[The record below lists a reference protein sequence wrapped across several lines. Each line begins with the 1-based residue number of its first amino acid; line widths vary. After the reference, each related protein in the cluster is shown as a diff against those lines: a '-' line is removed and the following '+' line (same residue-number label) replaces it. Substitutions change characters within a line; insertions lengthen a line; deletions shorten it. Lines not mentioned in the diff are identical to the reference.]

1 MDFIEG
7 IAKFRKEWFCN
18 NQWWFSKNDEHDL
31 YITQNYAYLLDI
43 ANDNRI
49 DILSIIL
56 IYDQLPRHVFR
67 HQQANHVIDWFL
79 QKALMSHSLHDVEY
93 VKNLSA
99 IEWTFFMLPLRHTNM
114 CTRILNVVKKTWDR
128 LANTTDI
135 DEINTYK
142 RFIKASLTRLN
153 TNDQSSL
160 IQTAIQQY
168 ISYDNLLDFA
178 PLSNL
183 WGMSQDNSQ
192 DIQPQFNDINIQQPI
207 IISLSGGV
215 DSMVCS
221 NMFANAKTIDKS
233 RLIAVHINYNNR
245 AECEQE
251 VSFLY
256 NWCRYLNIPLLV
268 RKIEEINRASC
279 MKFELRDLY
288 ETYTR
293 NVRYGTYKSAVKD
306 VQPQVVLGHNL
317 DDRFENIMTNI
328 AHKNKYENLNGM
340 DGISIQDDIVFIR
353 PLLDISKDD
362 IIKYAR
368 THNIPYLPN
377 STPTWSQRGQI
388 RNSIVPVIDKWDSN
402 FTKGMFVLSDT
413 LGSLYKVLQTSVK
426 QFIYAG
432 ITRQDDNMCIF
443 ESTFTSIE
451 DLQDNGIF
459 WKELI
464 QSLFKKT
471 PSSKS
476 IENLVFSIGKYKLST
491 LRDKC
496 KTVLLAKDIHL
507 ELITKKERVLIRIVK
522 F

>member
-1 MDFIEG
+1 MEG
-7 IAKFRKEWFCN
+7 IASFRKDWFN
-18 NQWWFSKNDEHDL
+18 NTCWWFNKNDEYDL
-31 YITQNYAYLLDI
+31 YITENYGYLLDI
-43 ANDNRI
+43 PNDTGF
-49 DILSIIL
+49 DILSLIL
-56 IYDQLPRHVFR
+56 IYDQLPRHIFR

-79 QKALMSHSLHDVEY
+79 QKALRCHSLHDVEY
-93 VKNLSA
+93 EENLLA
-99 IEWTFFMLPLRHTNM
+99 IEWTFFMLPLRHTNS
-114 CTRILNVVKKTWDR
+114 CSTILFVVKKTWDR
-128 LANTTDI
+128 LDKTKDV

-153 TNDQSSL
+153 TNDQSGL
-160 IQTAIQQY
+160 IKIAIQHD
-168 ISYDNLLDFA
+168 IPYDNLLDFA
-178 PLSNL
+178 PLSNV
-183 WGMSQDNSQ
+183 WGICQNNLQ
-192 DIQPQFNDINIQQPI
+192 DIQPHINDINIQQPI

-221 NMFANAKTIDKS
+221 YLLANSRLIDKS

-245 AECEQE
+245 VKCDQE

-256 NWCRYLNIPLLV
+256 DWCRYLNIPLFV
-268 RKIEEINRASC
+268 RKIEEIKRASC

-340 DGISIQDDIVFIR
+340 EVVSCQDDIVFIR
-353 PLLDISKDD
+353 PLLDVSKDD
-362 IIKYAR
+362 IIKFAR
-368 THNIPYLPN
+368 SHNIPYLPN

-388 RNSIVPVIDKWDSN
+388 RNSIVPILDKWDSN

-413 LGSLYKVLQTSVK
+413 LGSLHKMLQTSVR
-426 QFIYAG
+426 QFINTG
-432 ITRQDDNMCIF
+432 ITRQDDNRTIF
-443 ESTFTSIE
+443 ECTLTSIE

-464 QSLFKKT
+464 QCLFKKT

-491 LRDKC
+491 LRDDC
-496 KTVLLAKDIHL
+496 KTVLVTKDIHL
-507 ELITKKERVLIRIVK
+507 ELIKKKQSVLVRIMK